1 MRCLKAGAS
10 GYLTKD
16 TASDELTLAVER
28 ILSGKK
34 YVSPT
39 LADKLAS
46 HLNKGAPKLP
56 HELLS
61 DREDQVMRYIASGKT
76 ATEIAAELN
85 LSVKT
90 INTYRNRILKKMQLK
105 NSAELFVCSAESVVE
120 MPEIKNEYLKSEPHR
135 NRTCNL
141 LIKSQLLCQLS

>member
-1 MRCLKAGAS
+1 MNGLEVLKEIRKFNKTLPVLIISIYPEDHTMRCLKAGAS

-46 HLNKGAPKLP
+46 HLNKGASNCHMNYYL
-56 HELLS
+56 
-61 DREDQVMRYIASGKT
+61 T
-76 ATEIAAELN
+76 
-85 LSVKT
+85 VKT
-90 INTYRNRILKKMQLK
+90 R
-105 NSAELFVCSAESVVE
+105 
-120 MPEIKNEYLKSEPHR
+120 
-135 NRTCNL
+135 
-141 LIKSQLLCQLS
+141 